1 MHFLL
6 NSLPES
12 KFRLIVMPRKTAP
25 IKIIILGIGNL
36 LLSDEGLGVHFVQM
50 LDKDKLKYSNL
61 EIVDGGICAEFVSY
75 IEDGCKLIVVD
86 AIKGGGE
93 PGTVYCLSIDDVMA
107 QSTSYPPSHEM
118 GVLDSL
124 NILKSIG
131 IEPKETI
138 IIGIEPKNLEPGLKL
153 SPEVAEK
160 FSELNGLIVE
170 KINKVIPLPVSI

>member
-1 MHFLL
+1 M
-6 NSLPES
+6 
-12 KFRLIVMPRKTAP
+12 IVMPRKIAP

-50 LDKDKLKYSNL
+50 LDKDDLRYSNL
-61 EIVDGGICAEFVSY
+61 EIVDGGISAEFVSY

-86 AIKGGGE
+86 AIKGGRE

-107 QSTSYPPSHEM
+107 QSTSSPPSHEM
-118 GVLDSL
+118 GVIDSL
-124 NILKSIG
+124 KILKSIG

-160 FSELNGLIVE
+160 FSELNGLVVE
-170 KINKVIPLPVSI
+170 EINKVIPLLV